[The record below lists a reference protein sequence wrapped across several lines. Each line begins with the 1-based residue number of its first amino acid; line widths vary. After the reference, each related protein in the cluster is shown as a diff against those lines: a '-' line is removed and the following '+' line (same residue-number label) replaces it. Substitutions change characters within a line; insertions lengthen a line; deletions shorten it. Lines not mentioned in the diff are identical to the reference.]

1 MAKMTLDEFKNKY
14 NERITDNDDLVI
26 ELFEDVSDS
35 FTFDDSEYLTKIE
48 ELENTISA
56 KDNEILDLKT
66 KYKERFL
73 TGSEDEPIKEQ
84 SEEELEEKQVIDIKE
99 I

>member
-1 MAKMTLDEFKNKY
+1 MAKMTLDEFKSKY

-35 FTFDDSEYLTKIE
+35 FTFDDSKYLAKIE

-73 TGSEDEPIKEQ
+73 TGTEDEPIKEQ

>member
-1 MAKMTLDEFKNKY
+1 MAKMTLDEFKSKY

-35 FTFDDSEYLTKIE
+35 FTFDDSEYLAKIE

-73 TGSEDEPIKEQ
+73 TGTEDEPIKEQ

>member
-1 MAKMTLDEFKNKY
+1 MAKMTLDEFKSKY

-35 FTFDDSEYLTKIE
+35 FTFDDSKYLAKIE

-73 TGSEDEPIKEQ
+73 TGTEDEPIKEQ
-84 SEEELEEKQVIDIKE
+84 SEELEEKQVIDIKE